1 MILSSLLS
9 SSKYII
15 VNKDLIKTLGL
26 NEAVILGELCSE
38 YTYWENNN
46 QLVNNEFFY
55 STRENIESNT
65 GINAHFQRIAIKNLE
80 QKDILTLKRMGIP
93 CKTYYKINESVVVE
107 YLKKAKI
114 PVVHEMNDKE
124 KTSSITSNSSDILQD
139 GDVVNGNNNKN
150 NNKKNNNEEH
160 THESPPLEERKEY
173 AKQVLMTEKE
183 YQDLVNSYGQATANQ
198 LIEQLSLYKQAK
210 GTTYDNDYA
219 AIIRWVTVRLHEM
232 EKEKA
237 GYEKFKNSQN
247 KTKTKLTY
255 EQREYPPDFFE
266 GLYAN

>member
-55 STRENIESNT
+55 STREKIENNT
-65 GINAHFQRIAIKNLE
+65 GNNAHFQRIAIKNLE

-124 KTSSITSNSSDILQD
+124 KTSSITSN
-139 GDVVNGNNNKN
+139 
-150 NNKKNNNEEH
+150 
-160 THESPPLEERKEY
+160 
-173 AKQVLMTEKE
+173 
-183 YQDLVNSYGQATANQ
+183 
-198 LIEQLSLYKQAK
+198 
-210 GTTYDNDYA
+210 
-219 AIIRWVTVRLHEM
+219 
-232 EKEKA
+232 
-237 GYEKFKNSQN
+237 
-247 KTKTKLTY
+247 
-255 EQREYPPDFFE
+255 
-266 GLYAN
+266 